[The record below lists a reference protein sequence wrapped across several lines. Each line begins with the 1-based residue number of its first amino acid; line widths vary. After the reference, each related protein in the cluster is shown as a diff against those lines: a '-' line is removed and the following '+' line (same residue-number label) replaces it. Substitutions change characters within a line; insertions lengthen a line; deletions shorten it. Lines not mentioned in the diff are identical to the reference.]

1 MLGLGFQN
9 ALLLSCDGL
18 AFPKATS
25 ICDFKTPLRSSRILP
40 FPIQAMA
47 HGNSEASSTILEW
60 KSILQL
66 GIVLLLF
73 GAKRSA

>member
-1 MLGLGFQN
+1 MLGLGSQN
-9 ALLLSCDGL
+9 ALLLSFDGL
-18 AFPKATS
+18 VFPKATS
-25 ICDFKTPLRSSRILP
+25 SCDFKTSLRSSRISP
-40 FPIQAMA
+40 STIHAMA

-66 GIVLLLF
+66 GIVPFLF